1 MKAHLLKYQFVLLS
15 LIFISVQSGFSQEVD
30 EVDLKNNIIEQRVD
44 FLLDANESGDA
55 DFTTLFEQLEYY
67 YDKPIN
73 LNAADELDLIDL
85 GLLNDI
91 QINNLFA
98 HIEKHGKLIAFEEL
112 QSIEGFDLES
122 IRMIQPFTKV
132 SGDLDQ
138 PSLSFKNIID
148 EGSSQF
154 FLRYTRIVEEQN
166 GYAPISDEELEENP
180 NSRYLGS
187 PDRIYSRYRFNYAN
201 NISLGF
207 TAEKDP
213 GEEFLQGSQPNG
225 FDFYSAHLFL
235 QGFGKVKQLAIGD
248 FQAQFG
254 QGLTFWSGLAF
265 GRTPSIFTLKRNAPK
280 LRQYTSVQEDLFL
293 RGGGLTLAHNNFELT
308 VFYSST
314 KVDANISGLDTL
326 NNEFIVS
333 SLSEDG
339 FHRTESELED
349 KNAIRNT
356 YLGGHLAYN
365 KRNLKLG
372 ITAVHN
378 EIGAQFQPREQTYNK
393 FSNLDNNNTNLGFDY
408 NYLYKN
414 VNLFGEVS
422 HSIDG
427 GIAYTNG
434 ALIVIDPRLSLA
446 IQNRKFQ
453 KDYAPLQS
461 NAIGESSTNTNE
473 EGTFI
478 GINARLSEE
487 LTLSAYADRFAF
499 KWLRFQTDA
508 PSEGHRLLAQIN
520 YSPSRAM
527 DVYFRFRQR
536 NRGRNDRFNESEINQ
551 IAEESTTNYRLHFA
565 YKITSAFQIKSRVEL
580 TDYRLGNHRENGLL
594 IYQDL
599 IYKQLSSPISFSARY
614 ALFDTDSYYSR
625 IYAYESDVLYAF
637 SIPAYNGRGS
647 RFYITAKYHIARG
660 VDFWLRY
667 AQTYYTDRY
676 EIGSGKEQI
685 NGNTKSEVKAQLRL
699 KF

>member
-1 MKAHLLKYQFVLLS
+1 MQFHRLTYHFPFLLLFLLARLS
-15 LIFISVQSGFSQEVD
+15 FLAQEVD
-30 EVDLKNNIIEQRVD
+30 PIDQKNNIIEQRID

-67 YDKPIN
+67 YDNPLN
-73 LNAADELDLIDL
+73 LNSSNETDLLDL
-85 GLLNDI
+85 GLLNNM
-91 QINNLFA
+91 QINNLLA
-98 HIEKHGKLIAFEEL
+98 HIEKLGKLIAIEEL
-112 QSIEGFDLES
+112 QSVEGFDLES
-122 IRMIQPFTKV
+122 IRMIAPFTKV

-138 PSLSFKNIID
+138 ANLSLKNILK
-148 EGSSQF
+148 EGTSQL
-154 FLRYTRIVEEQN
+154 FLRYTRILEEQE
-166 GYAPISDEELEENP
+166 GYAPIDDQELEENP

-187 PDRIYSRYRFNYAN
+187 PDRIYSRFRFNYAKN
-201 NISLGF
+201 VSFGI

-213 GEEFLQGSQPNG
+213 GEEFLKGSQPKG

-265 GRTPSIFTLKRNAPK
+265 GRSPSIFTLKRNAPK

-293 RGGGLTLAHNNFELT
+293 RGGGFTLAHKKIELT
-308 VFYSST
+308 LFYSST
-314 KVDANISGLDTL
+314 KVDANITGLDTL

-339 FHRTESELED
+339 FHRTPAELED
-349 KNAIRNT
+349 KNSIRNT

-372 ITAVHN
+372 VTAVHN
-378 EIGAQFQPREQTYNK
+378 EIGAKFQPRERTYNK
-393 FSNLDNNNTNLGFDY
+393 FSNLENKNTNLGFDY

-414 VNLFGEVS
+414 LNFFGEVS
-422 HSIDG
+422 HSIDR

-434 ALIVIDPRLSLA
+434 ALVVIDPRLSLA
-446 IQNRKFQ
+446 IQHRKFQ
-453 KDYAPLQS
+453 KDYAPLQG

-478 GINARLSEE
+478 GINARLTNQ

-499 KWLRFQTDA
+499 NWLRFQTDG
-508 PSEGHRLLAQIN
+508 PSEGHRLLTQIS
-520 YSPSRAM
+520 YSPSRALE
-527 DVYFRFRQR
+527 VYFRFRQR
-536 NRGRNDRFNESEINQ
+536 NRGRNDRFNNSEIYRLV
-551 IAEESTTNYRLHFA
+551 EESNSNYRLHFA
-565 YKITSAFQIKSRVEL
+565 YKITKSFQMKSRFEL
-580 TDYRLGNHRENGLL
+580 TDYQLGDHKESGLL

-599 IYKQLSSPISFSARY
+599 IYKQLSSPISFAVRY

-625 IYAYESDVLYAF
+625 IYAYENDVLYAF

-647 RFYITAKYHIARG
+647 RFYITTKYHIARG
-660 VDFWLRY
+660 IDFWLRY
-667 AQTYYTDRY
+667 AQTYYTDRD
-676 EIGSGKEQI
+676 EIGSSKEQI
-685 NGNTKSEVKAQLRL
+685 NGNTKSELKAQLRL